1 MISQETTKNNM
12 FWATA
17 AGIYVVNC
25 KAFLLFDGN
34 TSQQMAKNPNE
45 FMKGVGLGECWCS
58 WHNNGVL
65 GFLSLWWGGTNSS
78 VW

>member
-1 MISQETTKNNM
+1 M

-45 FMKGVGLGECWCS
+45 FMKGVGLGEC
-58 WHNNGVL
+58 L
-65 GFLSLWWGGTNSS
+65 RFSLTVVRGHKQQCVINAHSPRLLYN
-78 VW
+78 